1 MERLQPHHNTKTTL
15 IMKIKSLL
23 VLSALFPLMICCTS
37 KEELTELPSP
47 EAVNQEIIDE
57 DEGLDAD
64 LGRMLAPSGTGWNKY
79 TIKEGV
85 TYYTFS
91 GTDAISSGKQH
102 VFVIDVDLN
111 SSYTVKMTYSSPSL
125 ATSAAHKKYNSVATM
140 NAGYEVA
147 SIYIRDNGQIRSDLP
162 ALTIGDS
169 GVPNWKSEAAFIR
182 KADGTISIKKGA
194 ALIRPYAVPANINN
208 AISTLR
214 TAYENTTAEDIISSA
229 PLLIENK
236 KSTPGETFVNTKI
249 KLDGLNGE
257 NPHRHQG
264 LQQPRSAIALTA
276 DNHFIMIVVDG
287 RNPGVSD
294 GMTARELALFLKK
307 WFKPQSA
314 LNMDGGGSSTLCV
327 AGKGNSQTNVVN
339 SPCNDNGAERKRLTH
354 FIVVPK

>member
-1 MERLQPHHNTKTTL
+1 
-15 IMKIKSLL
+15 MKIKSLL
-23 VLSALFPLMICCTS
+23 VLSALLPLMICCTS
-37 KEELTELPSP
+37 KEELTEFPSP
-47 EAVNQEIIDE
+47 EAVNQEVIDE
-57 DEGLDAD
+57 DEELDAD
-64 LGRMLAPSGTGWNKY
+64 SGRKLAPSGTGWSTY

-140 NAGYEVA
+140 NAGYETG
-147 SIYIRDNGQIRSDLP
+147 SIYIRDNGQTLHEIENT
-162 ALTIGDS
+162 TIGES

-182 KADGTISIKKGA
+182 KANGAISIKKGA
-194 ALIRPYAVPANINN
+194 ALTRPYSVPASIDETLE
-208 AISTLR
+208 TLR
-214 TAYENTTAEDIISSA
+214 TAYDNTKAEDIISSA
-229 PLLIENK
+229 PMLIENK
-236 KSTPGETFVNTKI
+236 KTTPGETFVSTEYSEAQ
-249 KLDGLNGE
+249 LRSLNGE

-276 DNHFIMIVVDG
+276 DNHFIMMVVDG
-287 RNPGVSD
+287 RNPGVSE

-307 WFKPQSA
+307 WFNPKAA

-327 AGKGNSQTNVVN
+327 EGKGNSQTHVVN
-339 SPCNDNGAERKRLTH
+339 TPCNDNGAERKRLTH

>member
-1 MERLQPHHNTKTTL
+1 
-15 IMKIKSLL
+15 MKIKSLL
-23 VLSALFPLMICCTS
+23 VLSVLLPFMLCCSS
-37 KEELTELPSP
+37 KEEIMDLPGPSAVNTEL
-47 EAVNQEIIDE
+47 ADE
-57 DEGLDAD
+57 SDEYDGEEVESS
-64 LGRMLAPSGTGWNKY
+64 GRMSAPSSGNGWRVFK
-79 TIKEGV
+79 IHKGV
-85 TYYTFS
+85 MYYTFS
-91 GTDAISSGKQH
+91 GTDAITGAKQQA
-102 VFVIDVDLN
+102 FAIDVDL
-111 SSYTVKMTYSSPSL
+111 SSKYTVKMTYTTPSL
-125 ATSAAHKKYNSVATM
+125 ATSAAHQMYSSVATM
-140 NAGYEVA
+140 NAGYETG
-147 SIYIRDNGQIRSDLP
+147 SIYIRDNGQELFNIP
-162 ALTIGDS
+162 NTTIGTS

-182 KADGTISIKKGA
+182 KSNGTISIKKGA
-194 ALIRPYAVPANINN
+194 TLTRPYAVPANINN

-236 KSTPGETFVNTKI
+236 KSTPGETFVSTEYDEDA
-249 KLDGLNGE
+249 LRQLNGE